1 MVNCTVFFNEA
12 AFILEIHV
20 YQPTSECTGVLYGST
35 PDLSSSD
42 DLKIMLPC
50 WSPGL
55 MFVLKLLPLTAN
67 LFNKGKDLLL

>member
-1 MVNCTVFFNEA
+1 MFISLQVNA
-12 AFILEIHV
+12 LECCMGH
-20 YQPTSECTGVLYGST
+20 TGS
-35 PDLSSSD
+35 PSSD